1 MTTDDGA
8 SISAVTRDGTA
19 ITDNDV
25 TDGITVPPLLAVD
38 HGIVVAVTEENGG
51 EAPGSYSS
59 SIQAQSFT
67 TGSNAD
73 GYTLSEVAVRH
84 VFSLSKDG
92 TMVKVMSDNGSGRP
106 GDLVADLDN
115 PSSFTNNSILSFTA
129 PASTE
134 TLERAS
140 TPAAVVGM
148 TTSITANRTLSKSSI
163 SERRAP

>member
-1 MTTDDGA
+1 MTRTDRRRFLVLFA
-8 SISAVTRDGTA
+8 A
-19 ITDNDV
+19 IAA
-25 TDGITVPPLLAVD
+25 LLALSGALALPLQAQTTTTFVSN
-38 HGIVVAVTEENGG
+38 TG
-51 EAPGSYSS
+51 EAPGSNSS

-140 TPAAVVGM
+140 TPAAVMGM
-148 TTSITANRTLSKSSI
+148 TTPITASRKLSKSSL